1 MAKPVS
7 EKPLRTIPRRRP
19 KRTDGDGSSANASE
33 RYFSKAIGRALDLL
47 DLFPD
52 EHCFLNLKELS
63 SRMALPESS
72 LFRILLTLTNRGYL
86 QQDSSG
92 CYHLAPRVL
101 LGKTRERADRLAEIV
116 RPKLRHLASLF
127 NETASLAYLFET
139 RIQVLESIDTLHDV
153 RVINQPGRVLPPH
166 CSSLGKAIT
175 AFQERSVAD
184 QILAVYGLVRRTA
197 NTVTDRQALLAD
209 FERIRERGYAVDR
222 EEACEGGIC
231 MAAPIRKPDI
241 RVVAAISVSSAAAR
255 MNSEREHAIAEA
267 LLETTTEVSKLIS

>member
-1 MAKPVS
+1 MRPI
-7 EKPLRTIPRRRP
+7 TRRRP
-19 KRTDGDGSSANASE
+19 KRTEGDGSAPDSAE
-33 RYFSKAIGRALDLL
+33 RYFAKAIGRALDVL

-52 EHCFLNLKELS
+52 EHCFLNLKEIS
-63 SRMALPESS
+63 SRMSLPESS

-86 QQDSSG
+86 RQDASG
-92 CYHLAPRVL
+92 CYYLAPRIL
-101 LGKTRERADRLAEIV
+101 LGKTRERADQLADLV

-184 QILAVYGLVRRTA
+184 EILAVYGLVRRTPH
-197 NTVTDRQALLAD
+197 TVTDRQALLAD
-209 FERIRERGYAVDR
+209 FEQIRERGFSVDR

-231 MAAPIRKPDI
+231 MAAPIRKPDS

-255 MNSEREHAIAEA
+255 LNAERERAITSA
-267 LLETTTEVSKLIS
+267 LLETTAEVAKLI